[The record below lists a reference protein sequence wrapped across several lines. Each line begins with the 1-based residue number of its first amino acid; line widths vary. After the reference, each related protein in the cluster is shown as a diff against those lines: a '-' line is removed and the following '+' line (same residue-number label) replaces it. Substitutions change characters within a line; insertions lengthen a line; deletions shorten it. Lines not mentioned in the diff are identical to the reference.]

1 MSEKAAT
8 LFDPDAVIDAIAP
21 FLGLPIEPDF
31 RPGIVANL
39 RGIARHAELLDLPL
53 DDRAEPAPVFGA

>member
-1 MSEKAAT
+1 MSTDTAT
-8 LFDPDAVIDAIAP
+8 AFDPDALIDAVAP
-21 FLGLPIEPDF
+21 LLGLSVEPDF

-39 RGIARHAELLDLPL
+39 RTIARHAELLDLPL